1 MGTYQL
7 SMVATFIGYLILLL
21 VIGYLGDRKHSR
33 SFAGFISADKSL
45 GAWTTALSSAASAE
59 SAWAILGLSG
69 LGYWFG
75 LPALW
80 AAAGC
85 VLGFI
90 ANGLFVIRQ
99 LRSQADRLNAV
110 TLSDYIEARL
120 GDDTRILRKVSAVI
134 ITFFLGVYVVAQFTG
149 AGRLLADMNVLGPD
163 TSYETGVIIGATVVG
178 IYIFMGGYAA
188 VCWTDSLQG
197 IMMLFVMVGM
207 PAYAVA
213 VAGGPGEV
221 WETLQAQQALFP
233 SSDLLAWGTGGF
245 ILSQLA
251 VGLGYQGM
259 PHMVIRY
266 ITVRDDREA
275 RRAGYIS
282 VAWGAVA
289 LFGSALLGVV
299 CRGLYPLDTAL
310 CIDAGM
316 CNPCQKAAEG
326 IISLFATRELHP
338 IVAGLVLA
346 AVSAAIMSTADSQ
359 LIYAAT
365 ALVNDLWLRIRPSRL
380 SQRGLV
386 WSTRAVIAVI
396 TIIAAVIAMQ
406 EIKLIY
412 TFVLFAWGALGAAF
426 TPIVLL
432 SLYWK
437 RFTRWGALTSMI
449 LGPATVIVW
458 HLPPVSGVLSGL
470 DGTLYSGVFELIPAC
485 LVSVVGAVVV
495 SLMTQGSR
503 GEIGAE

>member
-1 MGTYQL
+1 
-7 SMVATFIGYLILLL
+7 MVATFVGYLVLLL
-21 VIGYLGDRKHSR
+21 VIGYLGDRKHSK

-90 ANGLFVIRQ
+90 GNGLFVIRQ
-99 LRSQADRLNAV
+99 LRRESDRLGAV
-110 TLSDYIEARL
+110 TLSDFIEARL
-120 GDDTRILRKVSAVI
+120 NDDTKILRKVSAVI
-134 ITFFLGVYVVAQFTG
+134 ITFFLGVYIVAQFTG
-149 AGRLLADMNVLGPD
+149 AGRLLDDMNVLGAD
-163 TSYETGVIIGATVVG
+163 TTYEMGVLIGAAVVG

-188 VCWTDSLQG
+188 VCWTDALQG
-197 IMMLFVMVGM
+197 VMMLFVMVAM
-207 PAYAVA
+207 PAYAVVA
-213 VAGGPGEV
+213 AGGPAEV
-221 WETLQAQQALFP
+221 WATLQAQQALFP
-233 SSDLLAWGTGGF
+233 ATDLLAWGAGGF
-245 ILSQLA
+245 VFSQLS

-266 ITVRDDREA
+266 ITVRDDKEA
-275 RRAGYIS
+275 KRAAYIS
-282 VAWGAVA
+282 VAWGTVA
-289 LFGSALLGVV
+289 LFGSALLGVA
-299 CRGLYPLDTAL
+299 CRGLYPLDASL
-310 CIDAGM
+310 CTDAGV
-316 CNPCQKAAEG
+316 CITSQKAAEG
-326 IISLFATRELHP
+326 IISLFATTELHP
-338 IVAGLVLA
+338 IIAGLVLA

-380 SQRGLV
+380 SQKGLV
-386 WSTRAVIAVI
+386 WSTRGVIAAI
-396 TIIAAVIAMQ
+396 TVIAAAIAMQ

-412 TFVLFAWGALGAAF
+412 TFVLFAWGALGSAF

-437 RFTRWGALTSMI
+437 PFTRWGALASMI
-449 LGPATVIVW
+449 LGPATVILW
-458 HLPPVSGVLSGL
+458 HLPPVSAALSGI
-470 DGTLYSGVFELIPAC
+470 DSGLYSGVFELIPAC
-485 LVSVVGAVVV
+485 VASVTGAVVV
-495 SLMTQGSR
+495 SLMTQSSR
-503 GEIGAE
+503 GEARGD